1 MENTLYVDT
10 REPKHIQ
17 AKFQS
22 MAEDYPNLKVQ
33 IKKLDTGD
41 FQWKY
46 GIIERKSID
55 DFISSMTTKRER
67 KDKTQ
72 YQRLEEQL
80 NRLKE
85 LDLPIKIILIHGKLE
100 DCHSQI
106 HHHSVLGQIASI
118 QAQGINVMWI
128 TENMDW
134 PYLIYRLIIKSI
146 KYC

>member
-1 MENTLYVDT
+1 MEHTLYVDT

-17 AKFQS
+17 SKFLS
-22 MAEDYPNLKVQ
+22 MAEDYQDLEVQ

-41 FQWKY
+41 FQWEY

-55 DFISSMTTKRER
+55 DFISSMTIKRER

-80 NRLKE
+80 IRLKE
-85 LDLPIKIILIHGKLE
+85 LDLPIKVIMIHGNLKE
-100 DCHSQI
+100 CYSQI
-106 HHHSVLGQIASI
+106 HPHSVLGQIASI

-128 TENMDW
+128 NEDVDW
-134 PYLIYRLIIKSI
+134 PYFIYRLIVKSK
-146 KYC
+146 KYS